1 MHVDKDLL
9 QQFFDGELEL
19 QDSAKVLEHIGR
31 HDDWADALADLAES
45 RVVPAPH
52 YLKEQMIRR
61 SQMPDVVATEQLKAV
76 SRGMQML
83 FYSLRT
89 AAAVLCALLMLHG
102 VSRIPDSGFGRTQDP
117 TRQVTYKLAE
127 GTDRVAAFL
136 NDFSNQIVNGGIN
149 NDKTK
154 K

>member
-1 MHVDKDLL
+1 MHVDRDLL
-9 QQFFDGELEL
+9 QQFLDGELEL
-19 QDSAKVLEHIGR
+19 QDSVEVLENTVQ
-31 HDDWADALADLAES
+31 HDDWADALADQAES

-61 SQMPDVVATEQLKAV
+61 SQMPDVVATEQLKAA

-83 FYSLRT
+83 LYGLRT

-102 VSRIPDSGFGRTQDP
+102 VSQIPDSEFGRAQDP
-117 TRQVTYKLAE
+117 TQQVTYKLAE
-127 GTDRVAAFL
+127 GTDRMAAFL